1 MDAFGIREI
10 TPSDTTGLQISA
22 EPYLAALS
30 DQYAER
36 GLVKAVRD
44 SAEAQKRREAETAA
58 QAPDAYRLSSMSAAA
73 VTGIYKRGKET
84 MSANDL
90 LRYFGETRARRIRN
104 ADFSGNTGM
113 DVCEGSPIKGES
125 TALTVS
131 QESKRLPAFV
141 LRARKLSAS
150 VGKHIKMS
158 APAWFDATRADTG
171 KERTRFPVSAFA
183 AVIAVATSLMLIVAS
198 SVLLTRAES
207 NISRLQT
214 QISDASAEAAKLR
227 SDFEVQN
234 NLLEIRRIA
243 IEEYGMVEEDYLKTD
258 YLSLSTQDSVESFD
272 AERDDKVSLSA
283 LLSAIGIGKG
293 D

>member
-1 MDAFGIREI
+1 MDAFGIRELA
-10 TPSDTTGLQISA
+10 PQETTGLQISA

-30 DQYAER
+30 ERYADR
-36 GLVKAVRD
+36 GLAKCARD
-44 SAEAQKRREAETAA
+44 TAEQQRVREAETSAL
-58 QAPDAYRLSSMSAAA
+58 APDAYRLSSMTDAA
-73 VTGIYKRGKET
+73 VAGIYRRGKDT

-90 LRYFGETRARRIRN
+90 LRYFGETRARAIRTS
-104 ADFSGNTGM
+104 DFSGNTGM
-113 DVCEGSPIKGES
+113 DACTGSATKSETS
-125 TALTVS
+125 LTTVG
-131 QESKRLPAFV
+131 QEKKLPSILSRAKTLPAT
-141 LRARKLSAS
+141 L
-150 VGKHIKMS
+150 GKQVKES
-158 APAWFDATRADTG
+158 LPTWFDSTRADTS

-183 AVIAVATSLMLIVAS
+183 AVLAVAMSLMLIVAS

-214 QISDASAEAAKLR
+214 EITDASAEVTKLR

-243 IEEYGMVEEDYLKTD
+243 VEEYGMVGEEYLKTD
-258 YLSLSTQDSVESFD
+258 YVVLSSEDSVETFET
-272 AERDDKVSLSA
+272 EREEKISLSA